1 MLLSCLDFQLDEIE
15 NYLKHNQLV
24 IHFPVLP
31 IYYGRIQSQGSP
43 ILNLVALQNMNFS
56 PLVKIFKIKECLLS
70 HQTTANNIFLHEFVY
85 KHLSI
90 IIAVPVSPEP
100 SPIVKLE
107 TDISVVAIFQKSS
120 QKLLKSFPAIS

>member
-1 MLLSCLDFQLDEIE
+1 MQHNQPGANNNASIMPRFTGRCKIE

-70 HQTTANNIFLHEFVY
+70 HQTTA
-85 KHLSI
+85 K
-90 IIAVPVSPEP
+90 
-100 SPIVKLE
+100 
-107 TDISVVAIFQKSS
+107 
-120 QKLLKSFPAIS
+120 

>member
-1 MLLSCLDFQLDEIE
+1 MLLSCLDYIE

-70 HQTTANNIFLHEFVY
+70 HQTNIFLHEFVY

-90 IIAVPVSPEP
+90 TIAVPVSPEP